1 MMATSNVQERR
12 WHADGWLRLLW
23 WCSALGWLL
32 LLLVLLL
39 YHLGRPQTNFGLW
52 RYWQLPIRHV
62 WLEPWLGVLPW
73 ALVGCIVLSLLT
85 LGLGRRR
92 ARRQEDVVLWY
103 DALLLVI
110 SLVGLLSYGALF
122 WWS

>member
-1 MMATSNVQERR
+1 MEEPPYRERR
-12 WHADGWLRLLW
+12 HQPDGWLRLLW
-23 WCSALGWLL
+23 WCSGLGWLI

-52 RYWQLPIRHV
+52 RYWQLPIRHD
-62 WLEPWLGVLPW
+62 WLEPWLGALPW
-73 ALVGCIVLSLLT
+73 GLASCILLSLLT

-103 DALLLVI
+103 DMLLLII
-110 SLVGLLSYGALF
+110 SLVGLAGYGALF
-122 WWS
+122 WWP

>member
-1 MMATSNVQERR
+1 MDEPRYHERR
-12 WHADGWLRLLW
+12 QRQDGWLRLLW
-23 WCSALGWLL
+23 WCSGLGWLA

-52 RYWQLPIRHV
+52 RYWQLPIRHD
-62 WLEPWLGVLPW
+62 WLEPWLDALPW
-73 ALVGCIVLSLLT
+73 GLAGCVILSLLT
-85 LGLGRRR
+85 LGLGRAR